1 MDHDTHHIDQQEDTQ
16 TPVLSHSDRY
26 ARGRQAGCYLQP
38 HGGRQ
43 GGGVAGL
50 QRDKLVTLTQLSG
63 MNNLPMSN
71 KGETDM
77 TNSQNTKILAH
88 LRATKGLTLR
98 EAMLDYSI
106 QSFTKRI
113 SELRKAG
120 YRIDGVKG
128 KHPVTG
134 QQYTRYVLIE
144 ETV

>member
-1 MDHDTHHIDQQEDTQ
+1 VSKQ
-16 TPVLSHSDRY
+16 
-26 ARGRQAGCYLQP
+26 
-38 HGGRQ
+38 
-43 GGGVAGL
+43 
-50 QRDKLVTLTQLSG
+50 
-63 MNNLPMSN
+63 
-71 KGETDM
+71 GETDM
-77 TNSQNTKILAH
+77 TNTQNTKILAH

-113 SELRKAG
+113 SELRKSG

-134 QQYTRYVLIE
+134 QNYTRYVLIE